1 MPIIVKA
8 KKDES
13 PDGVIRRF
21 KKKVLT
27 EDVINETRKREFHKS
42 PSVLRKERNNEIRR
56 KKYVDRMQRLAAS
69 KKK

>member
-1 MPIIVKA
+1 MPIVVKA

-21 KKKVLT
+21 KKKVMN
-27 EDVINETRKREFHKS
+27 ENVIEEVREREFHKS
-42 PSVLRKERNNEIRR
+42 PAVRRKERFNEIRR
-56 KKYVDRMQRLAAS
+56 KKYTERMQRLNAS

>member
-13 PDGVIRRF
+13 ADSLIKRF
-21 KKKVLT
+21 KKKVL
-27 EDVINETRKREFHKS
+27 NENIIDEVRDREFHKTDAMK
-42 PSVLRKERNNEIRR
+42 RKERNNEIRR
-56 KKYVDRMQRLAAS
+56 KKYVDRIQRSAA

>member
-1 MPIIVKA
+1 MPIVVKA

-21 KKKVLT
+21 KKKVMT
-27 EDVINETRKREFHKS
+27 ENVIEETRKREFHKS
-42 PSVLRKERNNEIRR
+42 PSVLRKERNNEIKR
-56 KKYVDRMQRLAAS
+56 KKYVDRMQRMSAS

>member
-1 MPIIVKA
+1 MPIVVKA

-21 KKKVLT
+21 KKKVMN
-27 EDVINETRKREFHKS
+27 ENVIEEVREREFHKS
-42 PSVLRKERNNEIRR
+42 PAVRRKERFNEIRR
-56 KKYVDRMQRLAAS
+56 KKYTERMQRLSAS

>member
-21 KKKVLT
+21 KKKVLN
-27 EDVINETRKREFHKS
+27 ENVIEEVRNREFHKS

-56 KKYVDRMQRLAAS
+56 KKYVDRMQRMNAL

>member
-1 MPIIVKA
+1 MPIVVKA

-21 KKKVLT
+21 KKKVMN
-27 EDVINETRKREFHKS
+27 ENVIEEVRNREFHKS
-42 PSVLRKERNNEIRR
+42 PAVLRKERNNEIRR
-56 KKYVDRMQRLAAS
+56 KKYVDRMQRLNAS

>member
-21 KKKVLT
+21 KKKVLN
-27 EDVINETRKREFHKS
+27 ENVIEEVRNREFHKS
-42 PSVLRKERNNEIRR
+42 PSVLRKERNNEIKR
-56 KKYVDRMQRLAAS
+56 KKYTDRMQRLNAA